1 MTLTESLETEAAE
14 RVATMMAQQPFV
26 GWMGVRLLSASR
38 GAVDLELPYR
48 ADLTQQN
55 GFFHGGIVGTLA
67 DIAGGFAASSL
78 ATHDQNVLTV
88 EYKINLMAPAVGE
101 CLIGRGRVARGGKT
115 LVVTTID
122 IFAVKAGVEKLCAT
136 ALQTLMI
143 LPAAQAA

>member
-1 MTLTESLETEAAE
+1 MTLAESSATD
-14 RVATMMAQQPFV
+14 RVAAMMSSQPFV
-26 GWMGVRLLSASR
+26 VAMGVKLLSASK
-38 GAVDLELPYR
+38 GAVDLELPFR

-67 DIAGGFAASSL
+67 DISGGFAATSL
-78 ATHDQNVLTV
+78 ATFDQNVLTV

-101 CLIGRGRVARGGKT
+101 KLIGRGRVARGGRT
-115 LVVTTID
+115 LVVTNIE
-122 IFAVKAGVEKLCAT
+122 IFAVKGGVEKICAT